1 MKDKG
6 IAAIIEQAIIKGT
19 PILMQ
24 NVGEQFDASLNPV
37 LNKELVGEGAQL
49 MIKWD
54 EKLVNY
60 NRNFKFYMTTKLSNP
75 HYLPEITT
83 KTTLVNFV
91 IKEEGLENQLLGI
104 VVRQERPDL
113 EELKDE
119 LVLGIAKNKR
129 LLNELE
135 NEILRILNE
144 SQIPVIEDEELF
156 NTLQTSNKTS
166 TKVAEALA
174 KAEVTELEIDG
185 ARNVYRPC
193 AKRASVL
200 FFVLLDLS
208 RTDPMYQFSLAAYTQ
223 LFLQSILKSSRSA
236 NIDKRIGTL
245 NDYHTYSFYLNTC
258 RGLFER
264 HKLLFS
270 FHMCMKL
277 LLAAGSFVAAEYDF
291 LVRGGIVLDRSK
303 QVQNPSPNWIT
314 DEHWDNVTE
323 LDKVSGFHGIVEDF
337 CENHKKWFEWYSSA
351 EPEFTPLI
359 GDWNNTCSQFQKM
372 LIIRCL
378 RIDRIVYCIR
388 SFIALNM
395 GRKFV
400 EPPVLNIKDAF
411 NESTTKVPI
420 FFILSPGADPAA
432 SLIQM
437 ANEMGISD
445 RFHMISLG
453 QGQAQLAEKL
463 IANGIDAGDWVFLA
477 NCNLSMSWM
486 PALDKIIE
494 TLQYNNI
501 VSESFRLWLS
511 SSPSDDFPA
520 SILQYCIKITTEP
533 PQGIKANLKR
543 LYESTSQEKY
553 SKCQNTIYRKL
564 FFSLCF
570 FHAVILERRQF
581 QQLGWNITYSFNDS
595 DFEISNSLLSLYL
608 DEYREE
614 TPWRALKYLIADIN
628 YGGHVTDD
636 WDRRLLKTYIN
647 QYFCESIITEKNPL
661 LSVLST
667 YYVPEEND
675 LNSCK
680 EYVELLPTF
689 DKAEAFG
696 CSSNA
701 EISAKIS
708 ESRFFFSSLLMLE
721 VNRARSGADQNSEKK
736 LKELFTDL
744 SSKIPQQ
751 INLDDLS
758 ALIGPKKSP
767 YDVVLLQETA
777 RYNNLLHTVV
787 TGLNKLL
794 KAVDGYEVMSF
805 ELESISGS
813 ITDGQVPRPWLKVYL
828 SMKPLGAWIRDLI
841 QRVQYFKGWAI
852 TTHPP
857 NFFWLGAF
865 TFPTSFLT
873 AVLQTHSRLQKVSID
888 QLSWSFG
895 VLVDETLYKDYL
907 EHSVLVNGLY
917 LEGAGWNQK
926 NQCLQDPVPME
937 LIRRMPTLV
946 FEPIKMVKKKSN
958 QLYECPAYY
967 TPDRAASFITAIDLK
982 AGPNKSDVWVK
993 VGAAILLN
1001 LAN

>member
-24 NVGEQFDASLNPV
+24 NVGVHFDASLNPI
-37 LNKELVGEGAQL
+37 LNKEMVGEGAQL

-54 EKLVNY
+54 EKLVAY

-119 LVLGIAKNKR
+119 LVVGIAKNKR
-129 LLNELE
+129 LLSNLE

-166 TKVAEALA
+166 TNVAEALA

-193 AKRASVL
+193 ATRASVL

-208 RTDPMYQFSLAAYTQ
+208 RIDPMYQFSLVAYMQ
-223 LFLQSILKSSRSA
+223 LFLQSILRSSRSPH
-236 NIDKRIGTL
+236 IDKRIAML
-245 NDYHTYSFYLNTC
+245 NDYHTYSFYMNTC

-270 FHMCMKL
+270 FHMCMRL
-277 LLAAGSFVAAEYDF
+277 LLAADSFVVAEYDF

-303 QVQNPSPNWIT
+303 QMENPSPNWIT

-323 LDKVSGFHGIVEDF
+323 LDKVSGFHGIAEHF
-337 CENHKKWFEWYSSA
+337 CENHKKWFEWYKSP
-351 EPEFTPLI
+351 EPELIPLV

-372 LIIRCL
+372 LIVRCL

-388 SFIALNM
+388 AFIAANM

-411 NESTTKVPI
+411 NETSSKVPI
-420 FFILSPGADPAA
+420 FFVLSPGADPAA

-437 ANEMGISD
+437 SSEMGISD

-453 QGQAQLAEKL
+453 QGQARLAEKL
-463 IANGIDAGDWVFLA
+463 IEDGMVAGEWVFLA

-494 TLQYNNI
+494 TLQYKT

-511 SSPSDDFPA
+511 SSPSSDFPA

-543 LYESTSQEKY
+543 LYDSVSPDKY
-553 SKCQNTIYRKL
+553 SKCQNTIIYRKL

-581 QQLGWNITYSFNDS
+581 QQLGWNIIYSFNDS

-608 DEYREE
+608 DEYRQE

-647 QYFCESIITEKNPL
+647 QYFCESIITEKRPL
-661 LSVLST
+661 LSLLST
-667 YYVPEEND
+667 YYVPEDND
-675 LNSCK
+675 LDSCK
-680 EYVELLPTF
+680 QYVDLLPTY
-689 DKAEAFG
+689 DRAEAFG

-708 ESRFFFSSLLMLE
+708 ETRFFFSSLLMLE
-721 VNRARSGADQNSEKK
+721 VNRATGADQNSEKK
-736 LKELFTDL
+736 LKELFIDL
-744 SSKIPQQ
+744 NSKIPQQ
-751 INLDDLS
+751 VNLDDLS
-758 ALIGPKKSP
+758 TLIGPKKTP

-777 RYNNLLHTVV
+777 RYNNLLRTVV
-787 TGLNKLL
+787 TGLDKLL

-805 ELESISGS
+805 ELESIAGS
-813 ITDGQVPRPWLKVYL
+813 IIDGQVPKQWLNVYL
-828 SMKPLGAWIRDLI
+828 SMKPLGSWIRDLI
-841 QRVQYFKGWAI
+841 QRVQFFTGWAN
-852 TTHPP
+852 TMHPP

-888 QLSWSFG
+888 QLSWNFG
-895 VLVDETLYKDYL
+895 VLADEHLYKDYL
-907 EHSVLVNGLY
+907 ERSVLVNGLY
-917 LEGAGWNQK
+917 LEGAGWSQK

-937 LIRRMPTLV
+937 LICKMPTIV
-946 FEPIKMVKKKSN
+946 FEPSKMVKKKSN

-967 TPDRAASFITAIDLK
+967 TPDRAVSFITAIDLK
-982 AGPNKSDVWVK
+982 AGPQKSDVWVK